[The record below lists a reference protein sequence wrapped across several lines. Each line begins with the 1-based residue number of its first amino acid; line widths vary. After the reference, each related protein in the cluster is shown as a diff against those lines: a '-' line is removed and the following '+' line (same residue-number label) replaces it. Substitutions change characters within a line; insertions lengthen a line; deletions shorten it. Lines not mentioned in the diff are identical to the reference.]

1 VLLRQ
6 LLQPLKSVAHLVVLV
21 HTQQPLLLLLL
32 LLCFLLSTTSK
43 VCRLLL
49 KRPHSS
55 VNLPC
60 TVGSTAAAAAAAKTH
75 RRDRSC

>member
-1 VLLRQ
+1 MLLRQ
-6 LLQPLKSVAHLVVLV
+6 LLQSLKPVAHLVVLV

-32 LLCFLLSTTSK
+32 LLCFLLSNASK

-55 VNLPC
+55 VNLTC
-60 TVGSTAAAAAAAKTH
+60 TVCSTAAVAAAAKTS
-75 RRDRSC
+75 RRHRSC